1 MTATI
6 SGRGRSAAAPG
17 PGEQAARGDLV
28 RQMIRS
34 ALSRPLFTL
43 LVFGVLLL
51 ATAGSAA
58 YVVARPSASQSHAFP
73 QSTAME
79 QQLGVRFSRLAMVGD
94 GGLLELS
101 FVVLD
106 VDKATSF
113 EASLA
118 KPPIIV
124 SEDRPGGTKRI
135 SVMKQGHNLVAG
147 LTYYLVYENTR
158 GAVRSGGHATIHVG
172 RLRLEH
178 VPVL

>member
-1 MTATI
+1 MTATVR
-6 SGRGRSAAAPG
+6 GRGHLAAAPR
-17 PGEQAARGDLV
+17 GEVEAGDLV
-28 RQMIRS
+28 KRMIRQ
-34 ALSRPLFTL
+34 AMSRPLFTL
-43 LVFGVLLL
+43 LVFGLLLL

-58 YVVARPSASQSHAFP
+58 YVIGRPSASSSHTFP

-101 FVVLD
+101 FVVVD
-106 VDKATSF
+106 VDKATEF

-118 KPPIIV
+118 KPPVIV

-158 GAVRSGGHATIHVG
+158 GAVRSGGHATIRAGH
-172 RLRLEH
+172 LRLEH